1 MAAAR
6 LRDPRVI
13 LSGVVLALV
22 PLGLLAGRSLEF
34 ATDRPTIGGVVVGL
48 LLVVGALAV
57 PALLLAGWRAEDGP
71 R

>member
-22 PLGLLAGRSLEF
+22 PLGLFAGRSLEF
-34 ATDRPTIGGVVVGL
+34 ATDRLTISGVVVGAVV
-48 LLVVGALAV
+48 VVGALAV
-57 PALLLAGWRAEDGP
+57 PALLLAGWQAEDES